1 MPHVDDELQEDLDA
15 TSESLEADA
24 RRLVRIESE
33 KQHLE
38 RGDQRLAALSIEAE
52 RLAGDIQHKSSIER
66 DLSGSPSGAKLKPSR
81 PS

>member
-1 MPHVDDELQEDLDA
+1 MPNDDDELQEDLEA

-38 RGDQRLAALSIEAE
+38 RGDQRLEALSIEAE
-52 RLAGDIQHKSSIER
+52 QIAGDIQHKSRVER
-66 DLSGSPSGAKLKPSR
+66 DLGGSPEGPKPKPTR
-81 PS
+81 PT